1 MPAGFCVLCL
11 PEEGIGEVLEKE
23 DCMQALS
30 GQIFMGMV
38 SSQYQARLD
47 IVRLID
53 GLVNACIRFV
63 YFSLEDELRSKVFAE
78 KMGLETGWNCHI
90 SLTPNGDMPGSEI
103 PPSSPS
109 HAGSLHDDL
118 NQVSRDDAEG
128 LLLLEEEGHSDLISF
143 QPTDSDI
150 PSFLEDCNRAKLP
163 RGIHQVR
170 PHLQNIDNVPLLVP
184 LFTDCTPD
192 SECCATLLL
201 RVGIMSLRE

>member
-1 MPAGFCVLCL
+1 
-11 PEEGIGEVLEKE
+11 
-23 DCMQALS
+23 
-30 GQIFMGMV
+30 
-38 SSQYQARLD
+38 
-47 IVRLID
+47 
-53 GLVNACIRFV
+53 
-63 YFSLEDELRSKVFAE
+63 
-78 KMGLETGWNCHI
+78 MGLETGWNCHI

-118 NQVSRDDAEG
+118 NQVSRDDPEG

-192 SECCATLLL
+192 SECYATPPPAGPGTISLERVEWLGLAGDPVGRCRVLCCGAGGVAPQRAVLPFVPCGFGLLL
-201 RVGIMSLRE
+201 PDSCDSYCPQPCVR